1 MSCSTLIG
9 VTASGGAYAVRW
21 LHWGGDP
28 AQVLPQ
34 LRRIWQHT
42 FDRRTLATGEAL
54 LRHDW
59 LTLDYPRHP
68 ARGNG
73 QRPVPGVGV
82 TAGLQDG
89 IRRGRVDDPIDGYLE
104 WMYLID
110 VATDTVVVYEATCHG
125 RWLRHSRHLLD
136 PDSGGHL
143 LDPDA
148 DGQVLGCGGY
158 RTHGHRWHTVRL
170 WLPDA
175 RTGLDT
181 EICLA
186 PHLSTTTVLR
196 FTDATAHAITA
207 ATAPTTLQAGRP
219 APWLRPVGP
228 QFDLVVPDS
237 CGERPYRLRRDAD
250 GLLLLDVPAP
260 GWSWQLRP
268 AQVTRR

>member
-28 AQVLPQ
+28 AQMLPQ
-34 LRRIWQHT
+34 LRRIWRHT

-68 ARGNG
+68 GRGG

-89 IRRGRVDDPIDGYLE
+89 IRRGRVDDPIAGYLE

-136 PDSGGHL
+136 PDSGGRL
-143 LDPDA
+143 LDPDSDA
-148 DGQVLGCGGY
+148 RVLGCGGY
-158 RTHGHRWHTVRL
+158 RTHGHRWHGCRL

-175 RTGLDT
+175 RTGLDA

-186 PHLSTTTVLR
+186 PHLGTATVLR
-196 FTDATAHAITA
+196 FSDATAGAITA
-207 ATAPTTLQAGRP
+207 ATAPTTLQAGRQ

-228 QFDLVVPDS
+228 QFDLVMPGS
-237 CGERPYRLRRDAD
+237 HGERPYRLRRDAD
-250 GLLLLDVPAP
+250 GLLLLDVPVP
-260 GWSWQLRP
+260 GWSWQLLS